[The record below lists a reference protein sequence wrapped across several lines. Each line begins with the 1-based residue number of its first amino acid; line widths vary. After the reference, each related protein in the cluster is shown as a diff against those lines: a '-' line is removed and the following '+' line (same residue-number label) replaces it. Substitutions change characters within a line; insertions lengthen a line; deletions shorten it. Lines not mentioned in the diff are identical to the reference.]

1 MALLDQQQYVYWLE
15 RDGIGIAKHSPNS
28 TSIDNRFTSPP
39 AGKTI
44 TLYVV
49 KNLVSLGTSLTH
61 DPSSDPGLPSEFC
74 EAFVEKAIQ
83 KGYESRMGSEENA
96 AGAAQYWGAKF
107 DSSVREGKKY
117 ATRRRGTV
125 TGGIKGYDY

>member
-1 MALLDQQQYVYWLE
+1 MALTDQQSYVYWIE
-15 RDGIGIAKHSPNS
+15 RDGIAIAKYDKNASV
-28 TSIDNRFTSPP
+28 DNRFSSPP

-49 KNLVSLGTSLTH
+49 KSPTLLTTALTD
-61 DPSSDPGLPSEFC
+61 DPSTDPGLPKEFC

-83 KGYESRMGSEENA
+83 KGYEVRMGGEEGA

-117 ATRRRGTV
+117 ATKRRASGSSS
-125 TGGIKGYDY
+125 IKGYDY